1 MGFSHFTEGDW
12 ICLNLL
18 ESWMSTTNP
27 QDIELVQTCV
37 SQHGGAL
44 RSTVHQP
51 CAKLSCQA
59 GLLNWQVCTCR
70 AQGEQRYSFL
80 ANIFGSMLFASG
92 WILRPQRPHAT
103 VTFRLR
109 CCVRWAPVAW
119 HWSTPPRSCVMMRRW
134 WSELCSAL
142 AWRWSL
148 PLPGVARVLNRPPLM
163 SLVEGVGMPQ
173 TFLARLR
180 GLRGVVQVA
189 VSQDGCAI
197 QLLALTFRIVLRYAI
212 YWRFSTLPKTLWL
225 NARRV

>member
-1 MGFSHFTEGDW
+1 
-12 ICLNLL
+12 
-18 ESWMSTTNP
+18 MSTTNP

-44 RSTVHQP
+44 RSTLHQP

-80 ANIFGSMLFASG
+80 ANIFGSMLFASA
-92 WILRPQRPHAT
+92 WILRAQRPHAT
-103 VTFRLR
+103 LTFRLR

-148 PLPGVARVLNRPPLM
+148 PLPGVARVLNRPLNVPCWRGWDASDLPWPGCVVCVA
-163 SLVEGVGMPQ
+163 LFRWQ
-173 TFLARLR
+173 WARMDA
-180 GLRGVVQVA
+180 QY
-189 VSQDGCAI
+189 SC
-197 QLLALTFRIVLRYAI
+197 
-212 YWRFSTLPKTLWL
+212 LP
-225 NARRV
+225 